1 MEARVTSLEDAVD
14 RLTGDMALIPGD
26 LVQHWPECIELIKK
40 LRKEVKAA
48 EVKAEE

>member
-1 MEARVTSLEDAVD
+1 MEARVTSLEDAV
-14 RLTGDMALIPGD
+14 ALIPGD